1 MNKTQLR
8 EIIKE
13 EIQTVLSEEINEPV
27 LEDDLDQLTLL
38 LKAFAELPE
47 GAKNA
52 VYDLSATKYYMGRSG
67 DPDYDAGS
75 YNYRDVA
82 IAYDA
87 LMPILRG
94 GISELDIRGL
104 MQTLHFGKKEFL
116 SENKKSKSQ
125 PRRITKEAFDNYGM
139 SEYGL
144 YGDPSTPKSAEA
156 ETEFDELFD
165 EVALFLADARKRMNA
180 LILKH
185 DDLGS
190 GDAEAIDAITAAFE
204 AAKSGKRR

>member
-1 MNKTQLR
+1 MNKEQLKQL
-8 EIIKE
+8 IKE
-13 EIQTVLSEEINEPV
+13 ELQTALSQEINEPV

-52 VYDLSATKYYMGRSG
+52 VYDLSATKHYMGRSG
-67 DPDYDAGS
+67 EPDYDVGS
-75 YNYRDVA
+75 YNSRDVA
-82 IAYDA
+82 TAYDA

-94 GISELDIRGL
+94 GVSERDIRGL
-104 MQTLHFGKKEFL
+104 MLTLNFGKKEFL

-144 YGDPSTPKSAEA
+144 YGDPSTPKAVEA
-156 ETEFDELFD
+156 ETEFDNLFD

-180 LILKH
+180 LIQKH
-185 DDLGS
+185 ADLGS
-190 GDAEAIDAITAAFE
+190 ADGEAIDAITAAFE